1 MEIKVYEYLPTAAK
15 NIRKIV
21 FIAEQGF
28 ENEFDDIDNIAKHI
42 VIYEDN
48 LAIGTCR
55 IFYNNERKYYQI
67 GRIAIIKEYKG
78 KGYGNILLD
87 ASETEIIKNNGN
99 IIELALQKRIS
110 HFYLKNGFTMLNEKY
125 NDEGC
130 PHIWMKKII
139 NNNP

>member
-1 MEIKVYEYLPTAAK
+1 MVKENLLP
-15 NIRKIV
+15 
-21 FIAEQGF
+21 
-28 ENEFDDIDNIAKHI
+28 
-42 VIYEDN
+42 
-48 LAIGTCR
+48 R

-67 GRIAIIKEYKG
+67 GRIAIIKEYRG

-139 NNNP
+139 NNNL